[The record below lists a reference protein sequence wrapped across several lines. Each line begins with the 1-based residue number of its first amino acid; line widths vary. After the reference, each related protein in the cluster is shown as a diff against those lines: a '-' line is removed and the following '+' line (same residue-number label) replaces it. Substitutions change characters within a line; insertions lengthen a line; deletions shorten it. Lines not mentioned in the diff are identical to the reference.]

1 VFMVKLIT
9 LLASLI
15 FASLAH
21 CAPASLESI
30 DRLVADTK
38 LEKLFDTMSTN
49 VDQVMRRSMEASTQG
64 QQLSPAQRRV
74 IDATAAKFVQVM
86 REEMTWDKMRPLY
99 VQIYQES
106 FTQEEI
112 DGLIAFY
119 ESPAGVAF
127 VEKMPFVMQK
137 SMSIMQSRMAP
148 MLEKMKAAMKEAI
161 AEPKAAQ

>member
-1 VFMVKLIT
+1 MVKLIT
-9 LLASLI
+9 FLASLV
-15 FASLAH
+15 FASLAY
-21 CAPASLESI
+21 CAPASEESI
-30 DRLVADTK
+30 DRLLAGAKV
-38 LEKLFDTMSTN
+38 EKLLDTMLVN

-64 QQLSPAQRRV
+64 QQLSPEQRRV
-74 IDATAAKFVQVM
+74 VDAKGAKFVQVM
-86 REEMTWDKMRPLY
+86 REEMTWDKLRPLY

-148 MLEKMKAAMKEAI
+148 MMEKMKAAMKEAI

>member
-1 VFMVKLIT
+1 
-9 LLASLI
+9 
-15 FASLAH
+15 
-21 CAPASLESI
+21 
-30 DRLVADTK
+30 
-38 LEKLFDTMSTN
+38 
-49 VDQVMRRSMEASTQG
+49 
-64 QQLSPAQRRV
+64 
-74 IDATAAKFVQVM
+74 M
-86 REEMTWDKMRPLY
+86 REEMTWDKLRPLY

-148 MLEKMKAAMKEAI
+148 MMEKMKAAIKEAI

>member
-1 VFMVKLIT
+1 MVKFIT

-15 FASLAH
+15 FASLAY
-21 CAPASLESI
+21 CAPASQESI
-30 DRLVADTK
+30 DRLLADAK
-38 LEKLFDTMSTN
+38 VEQLLDTMLAN
-49 VDQVMRRSMEASTQG
+49 VDQVMRRSMETSMQG
-64 QQLSPAQRRV
+64 HQLSPEQRQAV
-74 IDATAAKFVQVM
+74 DGAAAKFIQVM
-86 REEMTWDKMRPLY
+86 REEMTWDKLRPLY

-127 VEKMPFVMQK
+127 VEKMPVVMQK
-137 SMSIMQSRMAP
+137 SMSIMQSRMAA
-148 MLEKMKAAMKEAI
+148 MMEKMKAAMKEAI

>member
-1 VFMVKLIT
+1 MVKVIT

-21 CAPASLESI
+21 CAPASQESI
-30 DRLVADTK
+30 DRLLRDARV
-38 LEKLFDTMSTN
+38 EKLLDTMLVN
-49 VDQVMRRSMEASTQG
+49 VDQVMRHSMEASTQG
-64 QQLSPAQRRV
+64 QPLSPEQRRV
-74 IDATAAKFVQVM
+74 VDATAAKFVQVM
-86 REEMTWDKMRPLY
+86 REEMTWDKLRPLY

-119 ESPAGVAF
+119 ESSAGVAF
-127 VEKMPFVMQK
+127 VEKMPVVMQK

-148 MLEKMKAAMKEAI
+148 MMEKMKAAMKEAI
-161 AEPKAAQ
+161 PETKAPQ